1 MFLDLINPI
10 LLTSL
15 LAAFCASIS
24 SGIIGSY
31 VVVKRMV
38 SIAGSIAHAILG
50 GIGITLWI
58 QYYYKFPEFYPIY
71 GALISA
77 ILIALIIGWVHLRFK
92 EREDALIAVIWSVGM
107 SLGIIMISYI
117 PSFNSELLNFLLG
130 NILWIQASDLN
141 LLVSLDIAI
150 VCLTFIFH
158 SRFLALCFDEQQ
170 LSLQGYN
177 RTKYYFLLLILIA
190 TSIVIL
196 TYIIGIIL
204 VLSML
209 TIPCCI
215 VGRFSHNLVHIML
228 GSILLNIILSFLGI
242 FLAYFLDLPVGPTIA
257 LISGLIYC
265 STFCLKNTKIY
276 LS

>member
-1 MFLDLINPI
+1 MFLDLVNPI

-15 LAAFCASIS
+15 VAALCASVS
-24 SGIIGSY
+24 SGMIGAY
-31 VVVKRMV
+31 IVVKRMV

-50 GIGITLWI
+50 GIGISLWVE
-58 QYYYKFPEFYPIY
+58 YYYKIPQVSSIY
-71 GALISA
+71 GALLSA
-77 ILIALIIGWVHLRFK
+77 IVIALIIGWVHLRFK

-130 NILWIQASDLN
+130 NILWIQTNDLK
-141 LLVSLDIAI
+141 LLVSLDVVIL
-150 VCLTFIFH
+150 CLTFIFH

-177 RTKYYFLLLILIA
+177 KTRYYFLLLVLIA
-190 TSIVIL
+190 ISIVIL

-215 VGRFSHNLVHIML
+215 VGRFSHNLIQIMI
-228 GSILLNIILSFLGI
+228 GSILLNMCLSCLGI
-242 FLAYFLDLPVGPTIA
+242 FIAYFADLPIGPTIA

-265 STFCLKNTKIY
+265 STFFVKNKKIP
-276 LS
+276 SN

>member
-1 MFLDLINPI
+1 MLLDLINPI

-15 LAAFCASIS
+15 FAAFCASIS

-58 QYYYKFPEFYPIY
+58 QYYYKLPKFYPIY
-71 GALISA
+71 GALVSS
-77 ILIALIIGWVHLRFK
+77 ILIALIIGWVHLKFK

-130 NILWIQASDLN
+130 NILWIQTSDLK
-141 LLVSLDIAI
+141 LLISLDIVI
-150 VCLTFIFH
+150 LCLTLIFH

-177 RTKYYFLLLILIA
+177 KTKYYFLLLTLIA
-190 TSIVIL
+190 ISIVIL

-215 VGRFSHNLVHIML
+215 IGRFSHNLVHIMI
-228 GSILLNIILSFLGI
+228 GSILLNIFLSSLGI
-242 FLAYFLDLPVGPTIA
+242 FLAYFVDLPIGPTIA
-257 LISGLIYC
+257 LISGITYC
-265 STFCLKNTKIY
+265 STLCLKKSKVY
-276 LS
+276 FS